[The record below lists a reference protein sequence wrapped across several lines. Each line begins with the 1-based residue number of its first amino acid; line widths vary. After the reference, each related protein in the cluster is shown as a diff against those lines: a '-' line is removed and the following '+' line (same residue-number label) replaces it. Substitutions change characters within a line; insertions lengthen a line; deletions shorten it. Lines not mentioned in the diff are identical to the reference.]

1 MFFSSRRFN
10 IFRGAQVNESTCH
23 AFLQGERQAFIFVG
37 EKKARKVTREFFL
50 PAQKIIQLLSTPRY
64 SVSTLFYPFRSSL
77 PPFLLRSVNGL
88 TRASSVRSMVFAFE
102 RRHVGRKRMKFH
114 LIRKGKHSPRTYS
127 LAIVI
132 SPISRLSRGST
143 VKPGLLIPRAFC
155 LQNTCASLHP
165 TCPIQTRIS
174 SL

>member
-1 MFFSSRRFN
+1 MNQPVTLFCKANGRLLYSWERKRCGRLPANFFSRRKKLSSFSLRRDIPSRHFFIRFD
-10 IFRGAQVNESTCH
+10 
-23 AFLQGERQAFIFVG
+23 
-37 EKKARKVTREFFL
+37 
-50 PAQKIIQLLSTPRY
+50 
-64 SVSTLFYPFRSSL
+64 

-155 LQNTCASLHP
+155 LQSTCASLHP
-165 TCPIQTRIS
+165 TCPIQTGIS
-174 SL
+174 NL